1 VAQPNSYYYK
11 GLFSVLLRSLLLY
24 YHGSHSVISK
34 KKRLFMKKTFIHK
47 KQKCKKTYKCKYMM

>member
-24 YHGSHSVISK
+24 YHGSHSAISK
-34 KKRLFMKKTFIHK
+34 KQIVHEKKHLSIKNTEM
-47 KQKCKKTYKCKYMM
+47 QKDI